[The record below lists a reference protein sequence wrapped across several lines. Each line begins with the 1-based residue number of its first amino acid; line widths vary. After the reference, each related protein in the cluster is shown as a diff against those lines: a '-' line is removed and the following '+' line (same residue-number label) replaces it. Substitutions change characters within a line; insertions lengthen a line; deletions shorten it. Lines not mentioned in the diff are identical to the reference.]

1 MKITLLVVG
10 KTDEQ
15 YLETGIAK
23 YVGRLEHYVPFE
35 LKIISDIKN
44 RKTLTE
50 AQQKKSEGEL
60 LLAQFQPGDA
70 IVLLDENGKTFSS
83 RNFSKWIETQMNTG
97 CKRLVFVIGGPYG
110 FSQEVYEKANSKIS
124 LSEMTFSHQMVRL
137 VFVEQLYRAFTIM
150 KGEAYH
156 HD

>member
-1 MKITLLVVG
+1 MKITLLVIG

-23 YVGRLEHYVPFE
+23 YLGRLEHYVPFE
-35 LKIISDIKN
+35 LKIIPDIKN
-44 RKTLTE
+44 RKTLSE
-50 AQQKKSEGEL
+50 AQQKKMEGEL
-60 LLAQFQPGDA
+60 LLSQFQSGDVV
-70 IVLLDENGKTFSS
+70 VLLDENGKTFSS
-83 RNFSKWIETQMNTG
+83 RNFSKWIESQMNTG

-137 VFVEQLYRAFTIM
+137 IFVEQLYRAFTIM

>member
-1 MKITLLVVG
+1 MKITLLVIG
-10 KTDEQ
+10 KTDEP

-23 YVGRLEHYVPFE
+23 YLGRLEHYVPFE
-35 LKIISDIKN
+35 LKIIPDIKN

-60 LLAQFQPGDA
+60 LLAQFQPGDVV
-70 IVLLDENGKTFSS
+70 VLLDENGKTFSS
-83 RNFSKWIETQMNTG
+83 RGFAKWIESQMNTG

-137 VFVEQLYRAFTIM
+137 IFVEQLYRAFTIM

>member
-83 RNFSKWIETQMNTG
+83 HNFSKWIETQMNTG

-110 FSQEVYEKANSKIS
+110 FSQEVYEKAKSKIS

>member
-1 MKITLLVVG
+1 MKITLLVIG
-10 KTDEQ
+10 KTDEP

-23 YVGRLEHYVPFE
+23 YLGRLEHYVPFE
-35 LKIISDIKN
+35 LKIIPDIRN
-44 RKTLTE
+44 RKTLSE
-50 AQQKKSEGEL
+50 AQQKKTEGEL
-60 LLAQFQPGDA
+60 LLAQFQPGDVV
-70 IVLLDENGKTFSS
+70 VLLDENGKTFSS
-83 RNFSKWIETQMNTG
+83 RGFAKWIESQMNTG

-110 FSQEVYEKANSKIS
+110 FSQEVYEKAKSKIS

-137 VFVEQLYRAFTIM
+137 VFIEQLYRAFTIM